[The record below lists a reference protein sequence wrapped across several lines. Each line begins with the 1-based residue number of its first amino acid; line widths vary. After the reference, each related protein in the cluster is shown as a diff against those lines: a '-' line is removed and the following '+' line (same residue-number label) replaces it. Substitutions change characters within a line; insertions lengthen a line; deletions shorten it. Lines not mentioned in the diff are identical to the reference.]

1 RRLQQQGKRGLM
13 KRLMTVSVLVT
24 LSLFSAFL
32 AEAQLPA
39 FVPVTDQMLENPDPG
54 DWLLWRRTL
63 NSWGYS
69 PLNQIN
75 KSNVG
80 WLQLVWTR
88 GMGPGI
94 QEATPLGGGGG

>member
-1 RRLQQQGKRGLM
+1 MRRLITVCAPYLLLAAGLVSTVA
-13 KRLMTVSVLVT
+13 MT
-24 LSLFSAFL
+24 
-32 AEAQLPA
+32 AQLPV
-39 FVPVTDQMLENPDPG
+39 FVPVTDQMLQNPDSA

-69 PLNQIN
+69 PLDQVN

-80 WLQLVWTR
+80 RLKMVWSR

-94 QEATPLGGGGG
+94 QEATPLVYRGVM